1 MTGGLHIPHTNGIQH
16 IDIQSHVHS
25 TSENNQH
32 KAEILFITSFPPREC
47 GIATY
52 SQDLMNAMERQF
64 RETFTFSVCAL
75 ESDQEQPEYTIPPKY
90 TLNTSKPESYRQVAT
105 KINDNPYIQC
115 VVIQHEFGFFAEC
128 QPAFL
133 QFIEN
138 IRKPLIIVF
147 HTVLPNPDEALK
159 RLVQTIVK
167 NSISVIVMT
176 HNAAAL
182 LIHDYEA
189 AEDIIQVIPHGT
201 HLVPALKRTDLKRE
215 LGFSGRKVLT
225 TFGLLSSGKGIE
237 ITLQALPAIVQIHPD
252 VLFLILG
259 KTHPGVLKQEGE
271 KYREMLQ
278 QIIKD
283 LKLERNVK
291 FVNEYVALP
300 KLLSYLQ
307 LTDIYLFTSK
317 DPHQAVSG
325 TFAYAMSSGCPV
337 ISTAFPHALEVLN
350 GDQEL
355 IIEFDN
361 SKQLSEKVINLLGNK
376 SIRKS
381 KSLDSLHKM
390 APTAWEN
397 AALMHAH
404 HFMNIS
410 TDVSSISYSIPPIHL
425 VHIQKLSTAFGMI
438 QFSDIAQPQLLSGY
452 ALDDNARAM
461 IAMCQH
467 YELTHDAE
475 DLVLINTYLSF
486 IAYCLQPNGKFL
498 NYINTDREFTS
509 QNEDENLEDSN
520 GRAIWA
526 LGYVASLKNILP
538 VEFIQRAESVLLKA
552 IPQLHM
558 IYSTRA
564 MAFIIKGL
572 HFQQEEANKHL
583 IVLFADRLIQMYR
596 HESVNN
602 WLWFEPYM
610 TYGNSVLSEA
620 LLCAYISIEDE
631 TYLNT
636 AKLSFDFLL
645 VKIFNGNQ
653 LNVISNKGWYIK
665 DQKMEHQVGGEQPID
680 VAYTIVALERFYR
693 QFALPEYKEKAIIAF
708 NWFLGENHLHQIV
721 YNPCTGGCYDG
732 VEEFN
737 VNLNQGAESTV
748 SYLMARLSV
757 ERILSPDFEF
767 ANGNETLTHLPETT
781 KVIV

>member
-1 MTGGLHIPHTNGIQH
+1 MTAGLNIPHSNGTQSNLSRIHIQNQPENTQH
-16 IDIQSHVHS
+16 
-25 TSENNQH
+25 TS
-32 KAEILFITSFPPREC
+32 EILFVTSFPPREC

-52 SQDLMNAMERQF
+52 TQDLMNALETQF

-75 ESDQEQPEYTIPPKY
+75 DSDLEQPDYPVPPKY
-90 TLNTSKPESYRQVAT
+90 IINTSNPKSFKQAVN
-105 KINDNPYIQC
+105 KINDNPYIQS

-128 QPAFL
+128 QAAFIDFMESI
-133 QFIEN
+133 Q
-138 IRKPLIIVF
+138 KPVIVVF
-147 HTVLPNPDEALK
+147 HTVLPKPDSLRK
-159 RLVQTIVK
+159 DSVQTIVK
-167 NSISVIVMT
+167 HAVYVIVMT

-182 LIHDYEA
+182 LIHDYGVS
-189 AEDIIQVIPHGT
+189 EDKIQVIPHGT

-215 LGFSGRKVLT
+215 FGFSGRKVLT

-237 ITLQALPAIVQIHPD
+237 VTLDALPAIVRIHPD

-259 KTHPGVLKQEGE
+259 KTHPVVLKQEGE
-271 KYREMLQ
+271 KYRDMLKQ
-278 QIIKD
+278 KIRSLHLD
-283 LKLERNVK
+283 AHVK
-291 FVNEYVALP
+291 FVNEYLSLP

-355 IIEFDN
+355 IVEFDN
-361 SKQLSEKVINLLGNK
+361 AHQLSDKVINLLGNK
-376 SIRKS
+376 SLRKR
-381 KSLDSLHKM
+381 KRLDSLHKM
-390 APTAWEN
+390 APTSWEN

-404 HFMNIS
+404 LFMKICPEVNTI
-410 TDVSSISYSIPPIHL
+410 VYSIPEIHL
-425 VHIQKLSTAFGMI
+425 GHIVKLTTGFGMI

-467 YELTHDAE
+467 YELTQDAE
-475 DLVLINTYLSF
+475 DLILINTYLNF
-486 IAYCLQPNGKFL
+486 IEYCVQPDGKFL
-498 NYINTDREFTS
+498 NYVNTEKEFTH
-509 QNEDENLEDSN
+509 QNEIENLEDSN
-520 GRAIWA
+520 GRSIWA
-526 LGYVASLKNILP
+526 LGYVASLKNVLP
-538 VEFIQRAESVLLKA
+538 VEFVHKAESILDRT
-552 IPQLHM
+552 IPHLHR
-558 IYSTRA
+558 IHSTRA

-572 HFQQEEANKHL
+572 HYQDKKDNNYL
-583 IVLFADRLIQMYR
+583 IILFSDRLVQMYR
-596 HESVNN
+596 HEAVNN

-620 LLCAYISIEDE
+620 LLCAYLSTKNP
-631 TYLNT
+631 TYLET
-636 AKLSFDFLL
+636 AQLSFDFLL
-645 VKIFNGNQ
+645 SKIYNGNR

-693 QFALPEYKEKAIIAF
+693 QCALPEYKEKAIIAF

-748 SYLMARLSV
+748 SYLMARLSMERLLAFDFAFNNNMV
-757 ERILSPDFEF
+757 EEGHIQ
-767 ANGNETLTHLPETT
+767 ETT